1 MLATDPLSARL
12 VIYNK
17 PSVVAALGTT
27 MTDATLMKLDDLP
40 IVKRGDGVETT
51 LLVGSDRCGAVKF
64 TSGLTR
70 FPAGKKVP
78 VHHHNCDE
86 QVTLL
91 EGVAE
96 VEIDGERTS
105 LKRYD
110 TTYIPAGKPHRFVN
124 VGDGP
129 MLILWVYDTD
139 QVTRTFTE
147 TGQTVAH
154 LSAQDTTR
162 PG

>member
-1 MLATDPLSARL
+1 MS
-12 VIYNK
+12 
-17 PSVVAALGTT
+17 
-27 MTDATLMKLDDLP
+27 DATLLKLDELST
-40 IVKRGDGVETT
+40 VARGDGVETT
-51 LLVGSDRCGAVKF
+51 LLVGKERCGDVSF

-70 FPAGKKVP
+70 FPAEKKVP
-78 VHHHNCDE
+78 VHHHNCAE

-91 EGVAE
+91 EGDAE
-96 VEIDGERTS
+96 VEIDGARTK

-110 TTYIPAGKPHRFVN
+110 TTYVPAGKPHRFIN

-129 MLILWVYDTD
+129 MLILWIYDTD
-139 QVTRTFTE
+139 EVTRTFTE
-147 TGQTVAH
+147 TGETVAH

>member
-1 MLATDPLSARL
+1 
-12 VIYNK
+12 
-17 PSVVAALGTT
+17 
-27 MTDATLMKLDDLP
+27 MTNATLMKLDDLP

-51 LLVGSDRCGAVKF
+51 PLVGSDRCGAVKF

-139 QVTRTFTE
+139 AVTRTFTE
-147 TGQTVAH
+147 TGETVVH

>member
-1 MLATDPLSARL
+1 
-12 VIYNK
+12 
-17 PSVVAALGTT
+17 

-51 LLVGSDRCGAVKF
+51 PLVGSDRCGAVKF

-91 EGVAE
+91 EGIAE

-139 QVTRTFTE
+139 AVTRTFSE
-147 TGQTVAH
+147 TGETVVH

>member
-1 MLATDPLSARL
+1 
-12 VIYNK
+12 
-17 PSVVAALGTT
+17 
-27 MTDATLMKLDDLP
+27 MTDATLMKLNDLP

-70 FPAGKKVP
+70 FPAGKKAP

-96 VEIDGERTS
+96 VEIDGERTR
-105 LKRYD
+105 LQRYD
-110 TTYIPAGKPHRFVN
+110 TTYIPAGKPHRFIN

-139 QVTRTFTE
+139 EVTRTFTE

>member
-1 MLATDPLSARL
+1 
-12 VIYNK
+12 
-17 PSVVAALGTT
+17 

-51 LLVGSDRCGAVKF
+51 PLVGSDRCGAVKF

-96 VEIDGERTS
+96 VEIDGERTR

-139 QVTRTFTE
+139 EVTRTFAE

>member
-1 MLATDPLSARL
+1 
-12 VIYNK
+12 
-17 PSVVAALGTT
+17 
-27 MTDATLMKLDDLP
+27 MTDATVMKLDNLP

-96 VEIDGERTS
+96 VEIDGERTR
-105 LKRYD
+105 LQRYD
-110 TTYIPAGKPHRFVN
+110 TTYIPAGKPHRFIN

-139 QVTRTFTE
+139 EVTRTFTE

>member
-1 MLATDPLSARL
+1 
-12 VIYNK
+12 
-17 PSVVAALGTT
+17 

-96 VEIDGERTS
+96 VEIDGERTR
-105 LKRYD
+105 LQRYD
-110 TTYIPAGKPHRFVN
+110 TTYIPAGKPHRFIN

-139 QVTRTFTE
+139 EVTRTFTE

>member
-1 MLATDPLSARL
+1 
-12 VIYNK
+12 
-17 PSVVAALGTT
+17 
-27 MTDATLMKLDDLP
+27 MTEATLLKLDKLSS
-40 IVKRGDGVETT
+40 VARGDGVETT
-51 LLVGSDRCGAVKF
+51 LLVGKDRCGPVAF

-70 FPAGKKVP
+70 FPAARKVP
-78 VHHHNCDE
+78 MHHHNCAE

-91 EGVAE
+91 EGDAE
-96 VEIDGERTS
+96 VEIDGERTK
-105 LKRYD
+105 LDRYD
-110 TTYIPAGKPHRFVN
+110 TTYIPAGIPHRFIN

-129 MLILWVYDTD
+129 MLILWIYDTD
-139 QVTRTFTE
+139 EVTRTFTA

>member
-1 MLATDPLSARL
+1 
-12 VIYNK
+12 
-17 PSVVAALGTT
+17 

-96 VEIDGERTS
+96 VEIDGERTR

-139 QVTRTFTE
+139 AVTRTFTE
-147 TGQTVAH
+147 TGETVVH

>member
-1 MLATDPLSARL
+1 
-12 VIYNK
+12 
-17 PSVVAALGTT
+17 

-51 LLVGSDRCGAVKF
+51 PLVGSDRCGAVKF

-96 VEIDGERTS
+96 VEIDGERTR

>member
-1 MLATDPLSARL
+1 MDAKLLKLDELATVAR
-12 VIYNK
+12 
-17 PSVVAALGTT
+17 G
-27 MTDATLMKLDDLP
+27 
-40 IVKRGDGVETT
+40 GGVETT
-51 LLVGSDRCGAVKF
+51 LLVGTDRCGPVKF

-70 FPAGKKVP
+70 FPAEKKVP
-78 VHHHNCDE
+78 MHHHNCAE

-91 EGVAE
+91 EGEAE
-96 VEIDGERTS
+96 VEIAGERTP

-110 TTYIPAGKPHRFVN
+110 TTYIPAGMPHRFIN
-124 VGDGP
+124 VGNTP
-129 MLILWVYDTD
+129 MLILWIYDTD
-139 QVTRTFTE
+139 EVTRTFSE

>member
-1 MLATDPLSARL
+1 
-12 VIYNK
+12 
-17 PSVVAALGTT
+17 

-51 LLVGSDRCGAVKF
+51 PLVGSDRCGAVKF

-96 VEIDGERTS
+96 VEIDGERTR
-105 LKRYD
+105 LQRYD
-110 TTYIPAGKPHRFVN
+110 TTYIPAGKPHRFIN

-139 QVTRTFTE
+139 EVTRTFTE

>member
-1 MLATDPLSARL
+1 
-12 VIYNK
+12 
-17 PSVVAALGTT
+17 

-70 FPAGKKVP
+70 FPAQKKAP

-96 VEIDGERTS
+96 VEIDGERTR
-105 LKRYD
+105 LQRYD
-110 TTYIPAGKPHRFVN
+110 TTYIPAGIPHRFIN

-139 QVTRTFTE
+139 EVTRTFTE

>member
-1 MLATDPLSARL
+1 
-12 VIYNK
+12 
-17 PSVVAALGTT
+17 

-96 VEIDGERTS
+96 VEIDGERTR